1 MRREAMITVLPR
13 SLKLSM
19 SARPIPVAPPVMR
32 IVLPLAGRG
41 SRLTVGAACTGAVC
55 ANDGVV

>member
-1 MRREAMITVLPR
+1 
-13 SLKLSM
+13 M